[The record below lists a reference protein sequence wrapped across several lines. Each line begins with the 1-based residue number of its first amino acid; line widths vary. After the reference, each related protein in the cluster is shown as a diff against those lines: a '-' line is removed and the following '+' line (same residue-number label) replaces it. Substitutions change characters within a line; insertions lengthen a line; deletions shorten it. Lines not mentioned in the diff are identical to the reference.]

1 MRICPTCRTAYPAR
15 GRATCAKDGTRLVDP
30 DELAAAQND
39 PLLGHTV
46 AGRFHVIER
55 VGTGGM
61 GTVYRAEQAG
71 LDRPVALKVLK
82 KELISDRDTVARFH
96 REAKA
101 MSMLMHP
108 NTVRVFDFG
117 EDADGH
123 LFLAMELLEGEL
135 LTAWSEREGPPPV
148 DEAVEVI
155 REILRSLAEAHSK
168 GIIHR
173 DLKPDNIYLARVEG
187 HARPVVKVLDFGI
200 AKVFRDEG
208 KIDQLETQAGTVFGT
223 PRYMSPE
230 QAQGKALD
238 HRSDLYSV
246 GVLLYQ
252 LLTGRPPFL
261 DDDAVV
267 VMAKHIR
274 ETPEPVR
281 KLAPDRPIPRRL
293 EKTLA
298 KALGKEPE
306 DRFASADEFEAEL
319 EACLPDVHAEAER
332 LTSGRTGGFLA
343 AVAALPRVPLAIG
356 GGLVTAALVLATVIV
371 ASSGPDEV
379 AEAHDVTELP
389 AEPGGPYRAAR
400 PPAAPPEATPPEASA
415 PEASAPEASAPEP
428 VTTDVELRSAPEGA
442 EIWRGDERVGRTPH
456 TFALAQDESIEVT
469 LRLAGHRDEDVEL
482 TAAAAPT
489 RDVDLERTRPARPA
503 ARRRARSRRP
513 EPSSREPQPARTS
526 PEPEP
531 APPSSDPYERFD

>member
-1 MRICPTCRTAYPAR
+1 MDA
-15 GRATCAKDGTRLVDP
+15 
-30 DELAAAQND
+30 EEFHAAQND
-39 PLLGHTV
+39 PLLGQTV
-46 AGRFHVIER
+46 AGRFHVLAR
-55 VGTGGM
+55 VGVGGM

-117 EDADGH
+117 EDDDGH

-135 LTAWSEREGPPPV
+135 LTAWSEREGTPPV
-148 DEAVEVI
+148 DEAVEVV

-173 DLKPDNIYLARVEG
+173 DLKPDNIFLARVEG
-187 HARPVVKVLDFGI
+187 HTDPVVKVLDFGI
-200 AKVFRDEG
+200 AKVFRDEM

-252 LLTGRPPFL
+252 LLTGRPPFV

-274 ETPEPVR
+274 EAPEAPR
-281 KLAPDRPIPRRL
+281 KIAADRPIPRRL
-293 EKTLA
+293 EKVLM

-306 DRFASADEFEAEL
+306 DRFADADAFEAAL
-319 EACLPDVHAEAER
+319 AGCLPEVEREAER
-332 LTSGRTGGFLA
+332 LASGRTSGF
-343 AVAALPRVPLAIG
+343 VQTVGSLPRVPLAIG
-356 GGLVTAALVLATVIV
+356 GALVAAALILAGTVV
-371 ASSGPDEV
+371 VTSGPDEV
-379 AEAHDVTELP
+379 AEARDVATLP
-389 AEPGGPYRAAR
+389 DDSTDPSPAAASPPAPADEVAEPA
-400 PPAAPPEATPPEASA
+400 
-415 PEASAPEASAPEP
+415 
-428 VTTDVELRSAPEGA
+428 TTDVELRSEPPGATILEGD
-442 EIWRGDERVGRTPH
+442 DEVGRTPH
-456 TFALAQDESIEVT
+456 RFALGADEARQLT
-469 LRLAGHRDEDVEL
+469 LRLEGHEEAEIEL
-482 TAAAAPT
+482 TAEAAPARRVELAEA
-489 RDVDLERTRPARPA
+489 RDDRPARPVA
-503 ARRRARSRRP
+503 ARPTRPRSP
-513 EPSSREPQPARTS
+513 SRERPDERPAEPGPAG
-526 PEPEP
+526 PEGGG
-531 APPSSDPYERFD
+531 DPYERFD